1 MDTVGRG
8 RGYIKAVGAVVVN
21 ELVRLFTPLRNRT
34 GIPDIDDDHPLFD
47 LPLPMIQHI
56 LSLTPHERE
65 EFLERL
71 FDGYIMGV
79 HGELSTKGVPA
90 VVEM

>member
-1 MDTVGRG
+1 METVGG
-8 RGYIKAVGAVVVN
+8 GYIKAVGAVVVD
-21 ELVRLFTPLRNRT
+21 ELVRLFTPRHNRT
-34 GIPDIDDDHPLFD
+34 GIPDIEYDHPLFD

-65 EFLERL
+65 ELLKRL
-71 FDGYIMGV
+71 FDGDIMGV
-79 HGELSTKGVPA
+79 NGELSTKGVPA